1 MPLWVVCA
9 ITFVTILLIVLLAM
23 LGPLA
28 AARRESR
35 LARLDELTRYRLV
48 GPYAGEQD
56 PNSPTEASA
65 DPAKENA
72 FAARALAALDA
83 AVRARGQ
90 RARLVEELERSGMR
104 MKPEEWAAVQIAA
117 VAGLAAVAAFVFGT
131 VLVLPVGGALGWI
144 GGRLFLAFKIKR
156 RAAAFQA
163 GLPDALQMLAG
174 ALRSGFALNQSIGA
188 VVREGVEP
196 VAGEFGR
203 ALQEVRLGAEL
214 DDALDAVGERM
225 GSYDMQLVVMS
236 IRTSREVG
244 GNLAEV
250 LETTVHTMR
259 ERVQLRGQVQ
269 VLSAEG
275 RLAAKVLTALP
286 ILMAVYLRFFRP
298 AYLRVMYTTGVGI
311 AILSVGVVL
320 LLVGSFWLSRLTKI
334 EV

>member
-1 MPLWVVCA
+1 MSLGVVCV
-9 ITFVTILLIVLLAM
+9 ITFVTIFLLAILGM

-28 AARRESR
+28 QARRQSKMSR
-35 LARLDELTRYRLV
+35 VDELNRYRLV
-48 GPYAGEQD
+48 GAYAGDEDADGSSDGRRAKQ
-56 PNSPTEASA
+56 SA
-65 DPAKENA
+65 LAK
-72 FAARALAALDA
+72 RALAAVDS
-83 AVRARGQ
+83 AVRARGRRDQ
-90 RARLVEELERSGMR
+90 LIEELERSGMR

-117 VAGLAAVAAFVFGT
+117 VAGLAVVGFAFGSVIG
-131 VLVLPVGGALGWI
+131 LPIGGALGWV
-144 GGRLFLAFKIKR
+144 GCRAFLAFKCKR
-156 RAAAFQA
+156 RAAAFQTT
-163 GLPDALQMLAG
+163 LPDALHMLAG

-196 VAGEFGR
+196 VSGEFGR

-214 DDALDAVGERM
+214 VDALEAVAERM

-275 RLAAKVLTALP
+275 RLAAKVLTGLP
-286 ILMAVYLRFFRP
+286 ILMTVYLRIFRP
-298 AYLRVMYTTGVGI
+298 EYLRVMYTTGVGI
-311 AILSVGVVL
+311 VILCIGVVL
-320 LLVGSFWLSRLTKI
+320 LVVGSFWLSRLTKI